1 MSFPSQ
7 ISAIELL
14 SAFRSIAQ
22 VLADHEQALNQL
34 QREEEGDAGSEL
46 ESALEPEL
54 EGESDPWVP
63 ESLPADSQET
73 SATDF
78 VGADFVGTVFVGTDF
93 VGTDFARTL
102 AAAVA
107 VADGAGDMAH
117 LFDGLRRGSAKAAS
131 GPAGHSLATV
141 FAGLAEVLC
150 NLDHLDGA
158 GLALG
163 LEVAAELLAS
173 QENGRNRGAMAA
185 VVAATAAGA
194 LSAVD
199 DGADLAEV
207 VITAADEGL
216 EELEIGP
223 QSNPDLAERGVVDAA
238 AAAFLLMLDTLA
250 SVLTGEPLPSP
261 PADAPRLITG
271 GTQFVVSCDVVAHEG
286 CGLESANWLESTW
299 HELGTLKLFDGIG
312 PIWKAELLTTLPGE
326 AVEAIFAVGRPQN
339 LHIGLAT
346 EIS

>member
-22 VLADHEQALNQL
+22 VVAEHEQALNQL
-34 QREEEGDAGSEL
+34 QSEDEGQAESEL
-46 ESALEPEL
+46 ESEL
-54 EGESDPWVP
+54 APAIQAETDPWLRQKSRADTN
-63 ESLPADSQET
+63 EPA
-73 SATDF
+73 
-78 VGADFVGTVFVGTDF
+78 
-93 VGTDFARTL
+93 GTDFAGTDLAGTDLARTL
-102 AAAVA
+102 AVA
-107 VADGAGDMAH
+107 VAAADGARDMAH
-117 LFDGLRRGSAKAAS
+117 LFDGLRRGAAEGAA
-131 GPAGHSLATV
+131 GPVGQSLATV
-141 FAGLAEVLC
+141 FSGLAEVLC

-173 QENGRNRGAMAA
+173 QETGQNRGAMAA
-185 VVAATAAGA
+185 VLAATAAGA

-216 EELEIGP
+216 EELELGP
-223 QSNPDLAERGVVDAA
+223 QSNPDLADRGVVDAA
-238 AAAFLLMLDTLA
+238 AAGFLLMLDTLA

-261 PADAPRLITG
+261 PVDAPRLITG
-271 GTQFVVSCDVVAHEG
+271 GNLFVVRCDVVAHAG

-312 PIWKAELLTTLPGE
+312 PLWKVELLTTLPGE

-346 EIS
+346 EPS

>member
-22 VLADHEQALNQL
+22 VVAEHEQALNRL
-34 QREEEGDAGSEL
+34 QTEDEEDSGSAW
-46 ESALEPEL
+46 ESAREQGL
-54 EGESDPWVP
+54 EGESNPGVRENLRSDT
-63 ESLPADSQET
+63 SDST
-73 SATDF
+73 GSDF
-78 VGADFVGTVFVGTDF
+78 DGTDF
-93 VGTDFARTL
+93 AGTDLAGTDLARTL

-107 VADGAGDMAH
+107 VADGAADMAH
-117 LFDGLRRGSAKAAS
+117 LFDGLRRGAAEAAA

-141 FAGLAEVLC
+141 FSGLAEVLC

-158 GLALG
+158 GFALG

-173 QENGRNRGAMAA
+173 QENGQNRGDMAA
-185 VVAATAAGA
+185 VLTATAAGA

-216 EELEIGP
+216 EELELGL
-223 QSNPDLAERGVVDAA
+223 QSNPDLAESGVVDAA
-238 AAAFLLMLDTLA
+238 AAGFLLMLDTLA

-261 PADAPRLITG
+261 PEDAPRLITG
-271 GTQFVVSCDVVAHEG
+271 GLQFVVRCEVVAHEG

-312 PIWKAELLTTLPGE
+312 PLWKVELLTTLPGE

-339 LHIGLAT
+339 LHIGLPT
-346 EIS
+346 EPS

>member
-22 VLADHEQALNQL
+22 VVAEHEQALNQL
-34 QREEEGDAGSEL
+34 QSEDEGQAESEL
-46 ESALEPEL
+46 ESELDPEIQA
-54 EGESDPWVP
+54 EGDPWLRQNS
-63 ESLPADSQET
+63 EADTNEPGS
-73 SATDF
+73 TDF
-78 VGADFVGTVFVGTDF
+78 AGTDLA
-93 VGTDFARTL
+93 GTDLAGTDLAGTDLARTL

-107 VADGAGDMAH
+107 GADGAADMAH
-117 LFDGLRRGSAKAAS
+117 LFDGLRRGAADAAS
-131 GPAGHSLATV
+131 GPAGQSLATV
-141 FAGLAEVLC
+141 FSGLAEVLC

-173 QENGRNRGAMAA
+173 QENGQNRGAMAA
-185 VVAATAAGA
+185 VLAATASGA

-216 EELEIGP
+216 EELELGP
-223 QSNPDLAERGVVDAA
+223 QSNPDLADRGVVDAA
-238 AAAFLLMLDTLA
+238 AAGFLLMLDTLA
-250 SVLTGEPLPSP
+250 SVLTGEPLPAP

-271 GTQFVVSCDVVAHEG
+271 GTLLVVRCDVVAHAG

-312 PIWKAELLTTLPGE
+312 PVWKAELLTTLPGE

-339 LHIGLAT
+339 LHIGLAA
-346 EIS
+346 EPS

>member
-7 ISAIELL
+7 SSAIELL

-22 VLADHEQALNQL
+22 VVAEHEQALNQL
-34 QREEEGDAGSEL
+34 QSEDEGQAESEL
-46 ESALEPEL
+46 ESEL
-54 EGESDPWVP
+54 APAIQAETDPWLRQN
-63 ESLPADSQET
+63 SRADTNEL
-73 SATDF
+73 A
-78 VGADFVGTVFVGTDF
+78 
-93 VGTDFARTL
+93 GTDFAETDLAGTDLARTL
-102 AAAVA
+102 AVA
-107 VADGAGDMAH
+107 VAAADGAADMAH
-117 LFDGLRRGSAKAAS
+117 LFDGLRRGAAEGAA
-131 GPAGHSLATV
+131 GPVGQSLATV
-141 FAGLAEVLC
+141 FSGLAEVLC

-173 QENGRNRGAMAA
+173 QENGQNRGAMAA
-185 VVAATAAGA
+185 VLAATASGA

-216 EELEIGP
+216 EELELGP
-223 QSNPDLAERGVVDAA
+223 QSNPDLADRGVVDAA
-238 AAAFLLMLDTLA
+238 AAGFLLMLDTLA
-250 SVLTGEPLPSP
+250 SVLTGEPLPAP

-271 GTQFVVSCDVVAHEG
+271 GTQFVVRCEVVAHTG

-346 EIS
+346 EPS

>member
-22 VLADHEQALNQL
+22 VVAEHEQALNQL
-34 QREEEGDAGSEL
+34 QSEDEGQAESEL
-46 ESALEPEL
+46 
-54 EGESDPWVP
+54 DPAIQT
-63 ESLPADSQET
+63 EADSSLRQNSEDT
-73 SATDF
+73 NEPGSTDF
-78 VGADFVGTVFVGTDF
+78 AGPDFAGTDF
-93 VGTDFARTL
+93 AGTDFAGTDLARTL

-107 VADGAGDMAH
+107 AADGARDMAH
-117 LFDGLRRGSAKAAS
+117 LFDGLRRGAAEAAS
-131 GPAGHSLATV
+131 GPAGRSLASV
-141 FAGLAEVLC
+141 FSGLAEVLS

-173 QENGRNRGAMAA
+173 QENSQNRGAMAA
-185 VVAATAAGA
+185 VLASTAAGA

-199 DGADLAEV
+199 GGADLAEV

-216 EELEIGP
+216 EELELGP

-238 AAAFLLMLDTLA
+238 AAGFLLMLDTLA
-250 SVLTGEPLPSP
+250 SVLTREPLPAP

-271 GTQFVVSCDVVAHEG
+271 GTQFVVRCDVVAHVG
-286 CGLESANWLESTW
+286 CGLESANWLESIW
-299 HELGTLKLFDGIG
+299 HELGTLKLFDGVG
-312 PIWKAELLTTLPGE
+312 PVWKAELLTTLPGE

-346 EIS
+346 EPS

>member
-22 VLADHEQALNQL
+22 VVDEHKQALNQL
-34 QREEEGDAGSEL
+34 QSEDTGDA
-46 ESALEPEL
+46 ESQWEPGLVPEL
-54 EGESDPWVP
+54 EGETDLWVGQ
-63 ESLPADSQET
+63 ELLGDSQES

-78 VGADFVGTVFVGTDF
+78 VGTDLAGTDR
-93 VGTDFARTL
+93 ARTL
-102 AAAVA
+102 AAAVSF
-107 VADGAGDMAH
+107 ADGAGDMAH
-117 LFDGLRRGSAKAAS
+117 LFDGLRRGAAEAAS
-131 GPAGHSLATV
+131 GPAGRSLATV

-158 GLALG
+158 GFALG

-173 QENGRNRGAMAA
+173 QENGQNRGAMAA
-185 VVAATAAGA
+185 VLAATAAGA

-238 AAAFLLMLDTLA
+238 AAGFLLMLDTLA

-271 GTQFVVSCDVVAHEG
+271 GTQFVVRCEVVAHAG

-312 PIWKAELLTTLPGE
+312 PIWKAEILTTLPGE

>member
-22 VLADHEQALNQL
+22 VVAEHEQALNRL
-34 QREEEGDAGSEL
+34 QSEDEGQAESEL
-46 ESALEPEL
+46 ESEL
-54 EGESDPWVP
+54 APAIQAETDPWLRQN
-63 ESLPADSQET
+63 SRADTNELAGTELAS
-73 SATDF
+73 TDF
-78 VGADFVGTVFVGTDF
+78 AETDLAGTDL
-93 VGTDFARTL
+93 ARTL
-102 AAAVA
+102 AVA
-107 VADGAGDMAH
+107 VAAADGAADMAH
-117 LFDGLRRGSAKAAS
+117 LFDGLRRGAAEGAA
-131 GPAGHSLATV
+131 GPVGQSLATV
-141 FAGLAEVLC
+141 FSGLAEVLC

-173 QENGRNRGAMAA
+173 QENGQNRGAMAA
-185 VVAATAAGA
+185 VLAATAAGA

-216 EELEIGP
+216 EELELGP
-223 QSNPDLAERGVVDAA
+223 QSNPDLADRGVVDAA
-238 AAAFLLMLDTLA
+238 AAGFLLMLDTLA
-250 SVLTGEPLPSP
+250 SVLTGEPLPAP
-261 PADAPRLITG
+261 PAEVPRLITG
-271 GTQFVVSCDVVAHEG
+271 GLQFVVRCEVVAHEG

-312 PIWKAELLTTLPGE
+312 PLWKVELLTTLPGE

-339 LHIGLAT
+339 LHIGLPT
-346 EIS
+346 EPS

>member
-22 VLADHEQALNQL
+22 VVDEHKQALNQL
-34 QREEEGDAGSEL
+34 QSEDTGDA
-46 ESALEPEL
+46 ESQWEPVLVPEL
-54 EGESDPWVP
+54 EGETDLWVGQ
-63 ESLPADSQET
+63 ELLGDSQEP

-78 VGADFVGTVFVGTDF
+78 VGTDSVGTDLA
-93 VGTDFARTL
+93 GTDLARTL
-102 AAAVA
+102 AAAVSF
-107 VADGAGDMAH
+107 ADGAGDMAH
-117 LFDGLRRGSAKAAS
+117 LFDGLRRGAAEAAS
-131 GPAGHSLATV
+131 GPAGRSLATV

-158 GLALG
+158 GFALG

-173 QENGRNRGAMAA
+173 QENGQNRGAMAA
-185 VVAATAAGA
+185 VLAATAAGA

-238 AAAFLLMLDTLA
+238 AAGFLLMLDTLA

-271 GTQFVVSCDVVAHEG
+271 GTQFVVRCEVVAHAG

-312 PIWKAELLTTLPGE
+312 PIWKAEILTTLPGE